1 MYSFRNDYSEG
12 AHPQV
17 LEALCRYNLEQNAG
31 YGLDAHSAHAADQIR
46 ELCACPQAAVH
57 FISGGT
63 QTNMLLISSCL
74 RPFQA
79 VIATETGHIHVHE
92 TGAVEATGH
101 KILTV
106 PAASKSTPDTTGK
119 LTPED
124 IRTVCAAHM
133 DEHMVQPALVYI
145 SDSTELGTIYCRQE
159 LEALHAVCKE
169 LGLWL
174 FLDGAR
180 LGAALTCPEND
191 LTLADIAALTDA
203 FYIGGT
209 KNGALYGEALVLTN
223 PLLQKDFRYAIKNR
237 GAMLA
242 KGFTVGIQF
251 EALFTD
257 QLYFKLAEHAGV
269 LANKLTAALKALHCD
284 FYAPSPTNQVFPI
297 LPDTVCQKLAED
309 FQFETQKQLEDGRFA
324 VRFVTSWATPEEA
337 VDSLIASLSDLLSV

>member
-17 LEALCRYNLEQNAG
+17 LEALCRYNLEQNTG
-31 YGLDAHSAHAADQIR
+31 YGLDVHSAHAADHIR
-46 ELCACPQAAVH
+46 ELCACPGAAVH

-79 VIATETGHIHVHE
+79 VIAAETGHIHVHE
-92 TGAVEATGH
+92 TGAVEASGH
-101 KILTV
+101 KILAV
-106 PAASKSTPDTTGK
+106 AASDRTDPDTAGK

-124 IRTVCAAHM
+124 IRTICIAHA

-145 SDSTELGTIYCRQE
+145 SDSTELGTIYRRQE
-159 LEALHAVCKE
+159 LAALHEVCKE

-180 LGAALTCPEND
+180 LGSALTCPEND

-209 KNGALYGEALVLTN
+209 KNGALYGEALVLVN
-223 PLLQKDFRYAIKNR
+223 PALQKDFRYAIKNR

-242 KGFTVGIQF
+242 KGFTIGIQF
-251 EALFTD
+251 EALLTGR
-257 QLYFKLAEHAGV
+257 LYFELAEHANR
-269 LANKLTAALKALHCD
+269 LAAKLTEALVGLDCE

-297 LPDTVCQKLAED
+297 LPDTVCTRLAEE
-309 FQFETQKQLEDGRFA
+309 FQFETQKQLKDGRSA

-337 VDSLIASLSDLLSV
+337 VDHLIAVLSELLAG